1 MLLFRASASASQGN
15 GKTAGATAGGPLEPP
30 DPLCQS
36 LAPPGLT
43 TLTADVV
50 IFEDDAGERGVRL
63 QRFANRL
70 AQESKPC
77 SSSSDPP
84 EAQPGL
90 GTLHADAVAF
100 EVDAGECG
108 VALQRFADRLTRESN
123 PAAAPP

>member
-1 MLLFRASASASQGN
+1 MKVDAS
-15 GKTAGATAGGPLEPP
+15 
-30 DPLCQS
+30 
-36 LAPPGLT
+36 
-43 TLTADVV
+43 
-50 IFEDDAGERGVRL
+50 ERGVRL

-90 GTLHADAVAF
+90 GTLHADAEVAF